1 MANEENLIP
10 FNERTESEQRQIAQ
24 KGGIA
29 SGAAR
34 RRKRSMKEAAD
45 YYLSLPETD
54 RRRVNALLR
63 DEVDNED
70 IDNQMSVV
78 MGITEAAK
86 RGDARAAGVLLKMLG
101 EETVQEDPAADALEA
116 ARKLLGGVSS
126 QLLPPL
132 ERQDWGHPLRQDL
145 SGLRCYHP
153 QARLRGPGRGPLRH
167 AGQHPRHAGAQR
179 AGAHA
184 GPLGSGACGRGAHL
198 GVRQHRAAVRPQG
211 VRAGCR

>member
-63 DEVDNED
+63 DEVDNKD

-116 ARKLLGGVSS
+116 HADEPLYTAVYAATEAAKQGVMDTK
-126 QLLPPL
+126 
-132 ERQDWGHPLRQDL
+132 EMT
-145 SGLRCYHP
+145 
-153 QARLRGPGRGPLRH
+153 AKFGRGKFVAERAL
-167 AGQHPRHAGAQR
+167 GCQDAGATTIWVMF
-179 AGAHA
+179 
-184 GPLGSGACGRGAHL
+184 RGML
-198 GVRQHRAAVRPQG
+198 RYLDTE
-211 VRAGCR
+211 